1 MRLSAE
7 QLLAKPIDER
17 LWDLQYEPKVT
28 IQFFDGE
35 VESSGAMAIIA
46 RYIWLVLER
55 YPALPISKRYHPQV
69 YGTLTTMT
77 HADIASV
84 IVLEDARDLYLDSG
98 LPWDDQ
104 EEDLSVYK
112 MTNSISNMIDLHLQ
126 RHVISVDAIDFAEIE
141 KHPAIVAIN
150 EKIFGT
156 DLLDLNP
163 DIIAKAHA
171 DIKEIILK
179 CSTLDDNPVAK
190 LARQKLIKIPQLLIS
205 VGPIGY
211 LTEIN
216 DVMFKYPVVANYV
229 RGFSKLYEPM
239 LESRNAT
246 IASLYQEIL
255 MRDSEY
261 LSRKLSLIGEFVY
274 NLHRGEDCGTKRY
287 VVQTVTDQAKLNAMD
302 GIWYKVNG
310 DHELLPIRRNM
321 THLIGKTIEIRAP
334 NKCEHPDRSG
344 VCEKCFGELA
354 IQIPDLHLN
363 QDDVEL
369 SGRQLQISTNI
380 GHTCVVAVTSEAS
393 QGVLSTKHNK
403 TLKSAQKLELL
414 VEEEMF
420 VRLSD
425 DGKEMYLKEG
435 IDPADILIM
444 ISEKDAND
452 LHEINEDNVLT
463 STASSLTNVEE
474 FAIINKTTREKV
486 SIYIGEDKRAGF
498 LSKDLL
504 KLIAVKGYEVNQR
517 MGAIIIPLEDFD
529 SKNPLLIIPQ
539 ISYSPVEKITDMENF
554 ILSIKGKKGRPGL
567 NGFDSVDEAI
577 SAFYDLMAGTSAHLT
592 HLMMVL
598 LCVSAQD
605 PERGDY
611 RIPMPR
617 DSGKPM
623 SDGKLLYMRSM
634 GAALAYES
642 HANIFSDAISYVEGR
657 RQPHP
662 YDFAFHQQVPEG
674 VE

>member
-1 MRLSAE
+1 MRITAE
-7 QLLAKPIDER
+7 ELLDMPIDDK
-17 LWDLQYEPKVT
+17 LWELQHKTSVT
-28 IQFFDGE
+28 VSFIDGD
-35 VESSGAMAIIA
+35 VVSSGAMVIIA

-55 YPALPISKRYHPQV
+55 YPLLPITKRYHPQA
-69 YGTLTTMT
+69 YGTITTMT
-77 HADIASV
+77 HADIASM
-84 IVLEDARDLYLDSG
+84 IVLEDAREMAISEG
-98 LPWDDQ
+98 MFWDDQ
-104 EEDLSVYK
+104 EEDLAVYN
-112 MTNSISNMIDLHLQ
+112 MTNAISNMIDLHLQ

-141 KHPAIVAIN
+141 KHPEIVKINKAIAD
-150 EKIFGT
+150 T
-156 DLLDLNP
+156 DLHDLTP
-163 DIIAKAHA
+163 DDISEAHA
-171 DIKEIILK
+171 KIKEIILK
-179 CSTLDDNPVAK
+179 CDSLKHNPVVI
-190 LARQKLIKIPQLLIS
+190 LARQKLIKLPQLLIS

-216 DVMFKYPVVANYV
+216 DVMFKFPVVANYV

-274 NLHRGEDCGTKRY
+274 NLHRGVDCGSKRY
-287 VVQTVTDQAKLNAMD
+287 LMQEVTNQAKLNAMD
-302 GIWYKVNG
+302 GIWYKVDGN
-310 DHELLPIRRNM
+310 HNLLPIRRNM

-334 NKCEHPDRSG
+334 NKCEISDRSG
-344 VCEKCFGELA
+344 ICEKCFGELS
-354 IQIPDLHLN
+354 IQIPDLHLSKED
-363 QDDVEL
+363 QEL

-380 GHTCVVAVTSEAS
+380 GHTCVIAVTSEAS

-403 TLKSAQKLELL
+403 ELKSAQKLTL
-414 VEEEMF
+414 VGMEEFF
-420 VRLSD
+420 VTLSD
-425 DGKEMYLKEG
+425 DGKELYLKEG
-435 IDPADILIM
+435 IDPNDIIIL
-444 ISEKDAND
+444 ISEKDAHD
-452 LHEINEDNVLT
+452 LHEINPDNVDVA
-463 STASSLTNVEE
+463 TASRVSNVEE
-474 FAIINKTTREKV
+474 FGILNKKTREKV

-498 LSKDLL
+498 LSKNILRF
-504 KLIAVKGYEVNQR
+504 IADKGYEVNQR
-517 MGAIIIPLEDFD
+517 MGAILIDLEGYNRRD
-529 SKNPLLIIPQ
+529 PLLVIPQ

-554 ILSIKGKKGRPGL
+554 ILSVKGKKGKPGL
-567 NGFDSVDEAI
+567 SGFDTVDEAI
-577 SAFYDLMAGTSAHLT
+577 SEFYNLMAGTSAHLT

-605 PERGDY
+605 PDKGDY

-642 HANIFSDAISYVEGR
+642 HANLFSDAVSYVEGR

-662 YDFAFHQQVPEG
+662 YDFAFHQTLPEG
-674 VE
+674 M

>member
-1 MRLSAE
+1 MKHMTAE
-7 QLLAKPIDER
+7 ELLATPIDNK
-17 LWDLQYEPKVT
+17 LWELQYEPEVT
-28 IQFFDGE
+28 VSFHDGE
-35 VESSGAMAIIA
+35 ITSSGAMVIIA

-55 YPALPISKRYHPQV
+55 YPLLPISKRYHPQM
-69 YGTLTTMT
+69 YGTITTMT
-77 HADIASV
+77 HADIASL
-84 IVLEDARDLYLDSG
+84 IVLEDAREMYISES

-104 EEDLSVYK
+104 KEDRAVYQ
-112 MTNSISNMIDLHLQ
+112 MTNVISNMIDLHLQ
-126 RHVISVDAIDFAEIE
+126 QHVISVDAIDFAEIE
-141 KHPAIVAIN
+141 KHPKIVEINNHVTAIGIEDLTPDAIA
-150 EKIFGT
+150 E
-156 DLLDLNP
+156 
-163 DIIAKAHA
+163 AHA
-171 DIKEIILK
+171 NIKDVILN
-179 CSTLDDNPVAK
+179 CETLKNNPVAI
-190 LARQKLIKIPQLLIS
+190 LARQRLIKMPQLLIS

-216 DVMFKYPVVANYV
+216 DVMFKYPVLSNYV

-274 NLHRGEDCGTKRY
+274 NLHRGVDCGSKRY
-287 VVQTVTDQAKLNAMD
+287 VTQTITDQAKLNAME
-302 GIWYKVNG
+302 GIWYKVDGLHN
-310 DHELLPIRRNM
+310 LQPIRRHM
-321 THLIGKTIEIRAP
+321 KHLIGTTVEIRAP
-334 NKCEHPDRSG
+334 NKCEISDRSG
-344 VCEKCFGELA
+344 ICEKCFGELA
-354 IQIPDLHLN
+354 IQIPDLHLSKED
-363 QDDVEL
+363 QEI
-369 SGRQLQISTNI
+369 SGRQLQITTNI

-403 TLKSAQKLELL
+403 TLKSAQKITLTQT
-414 VEEEMF
+414 EENF
-420 VRLSD
+420 VTLSE
-425 DGKEMYLKEG
+425 DGKELYLRKDV
-435 IDPADILIM
+435 DPNDILIL

-452 LHEINEDNVLT
+452 LHEISEDNIKLVN
-463 STASSLTNVEE
+463 ASRMTTVEE
-474 FAIINKTTREKV
+474 FAIVNKKTREKV

-504 KLIAVKGYEVNQR
+504 TFIAFNGYELNQR
-517 MGAIIIPLEDFD
+517 MGALIINLEGYDR
-529 SKNPLLIIPQ
+529 KNPLLIIPQ

-554 ILSIKGKKGRPGL
+554 ILSVKGKKGKPGL
-567 NGFDSVDEAI
+567 NGFETVDEAI
-577 SAFYDLMAGTSAHLT
+577 SEFYNLMAGTSAHLT

-605 PERGDY
+605 PDKGDF

-662 YDFAFHQQVPEG
+662 YDFAFHQILPPG
-674 VE
+674 M

>member
-1 MRLSAE
+1 MRIKAE
-7 QLLAKPIDER
+7 ALIKMPVSDE
-17 LWDLQYEPKVT
+17 LWEFQYEPKMTVV
-28 IQFFDGE
+28 FEDGE
-35 VESSGAMAIIA
+35 VTSSGAMVIIA

-55 YPALPISKRYHPQV
+55 YPLLPISKRYHPQL
-69 YGTLTTMT
+69 YGTITTMT
-77 HADIASV
+77 HADIASM
-84 IVLEDARDLYLDSG
+84 IVLQDARDLYIDEG
-98 LPWDDQ
+98 MYWDDQ
-104 EEDLSVYK
+104 KEDLAVYN

-141 KHPAIVAIN
+141 KHPEIVKIN
-150 EKIFGT
+150 KRIADK
-156 DLLDLNP
+156 DLHDLNP
-163 DIIAKAHA
+163 EDISKAHN

-179 CSTLDDNPVAK
+179 CDSLKDNPVAV

-216 DVMFKYPVVANYV
+216 DVMFKFPVVANYV

-274 NLHRGEDCGTKRY
+274 NLHRGVDCGSKRY
-287 VVQTVTDQAKLNAMD
+287 LLQEVTSQQKLNAMD
-302 GIWYKVNG
+302 GIWYKVDGEHN
-310 DHELLPIRRNM
+310 LIPIRRHM
-321 THLIGKTIEIRAP
+321 THLIGKTLEIRSP
-334 NKCEHPDRSG
+334 NKCEISDRSG
-344 VCEKCFGELA
+344 ICEKCFGELA
-354 IQIPDLHLN
+354 IQIPDLHLSKED
-363 QDDVEL
+363 QIL
-369 SGRQLQISTNI
+369 SGKQLQISTNI
-380 GHTCVVAVTSEAS
+380 GHTCVIAVTSEAS

-403 TLKSAQKLELL
+403 ELKSAQKLEL
-414 VEEEMF
+414 VGSEELF

-425 DGKEMYLKEG
+425 DGKELYLKEG
-435 IDPADILIM
+435 VKPEDIILQL
-444 ISEKDAND
+444 SEKDALN
-452 LHEINEDNVLT
+452 LHEITPENVHVAT
-463 STASSLTNVEE
+463 PSRISNVEQ
-474 FAIINKTTREKV
+474 FNLIHKQTREKV

-498 LSKDLL
+498 LSKWALAF
-504 KLIAVKGYEVNQR
+504 IANNKYEVNQR
-517 MGAIIIPLEDFD
+517 LANVAIDLTGFD
-529 SKNPLLIIPQ
+529 SKDPLLIIPQ

-554 ILSIKGKKGRPGL
+554 ILSVKGKKGKPGL
-567 NGFDSVDEAI
+567 NGFDSVDTAVTE
-577 SAFYDLMAGTSAHLT
+577 FYNLMSGTSAHLT

-605 PERGDY
+605 PNRGDY

-617 DSGKPM
+617 DSGTPM

-634 GAALAYES
+634 GGALAYES
-642 HANIFSDAISYVEGR
+642 HANLFSDAVSYVEGR

-662 YDFAFHQQVPEG
+662 YDFAFHQTVTEDG
-674 VE
+674 

>member
-1 MRLSAE
+1 MRITAE
-7 QLLAKPIDER
+7 DLLATPIDDK
-17 LWDLQYEPKVT
+17 LWELQYNPKVT
-28 IQFFDGE
+28 IVFHDGE
-35 VESSGAMAIIA
+35 VESSGAMVIIA
-46 RYIWLVLER
+46 RYIWLVLQR
-55 YPALPISKRYHPQV
+55 YPLLSISKRYHPQM
-69 YGTLTTMT
+69 YGTITTMT
-77 HADIASV
+77 HADIASL
-84 IVLEDARDLYLDSG
+84 IVLEDAREMYISEG
-98 LPWDDQ
+98 MHWDDQ
-104 EEDLSVYK
+104 EEDRAVYL

-141 KHPAIVAIN
+141 KHPKIVEIN
-150 EKIFGT
+150 ERIANIGIENLT
-156 DLLDLNP
+156 PDL
-163 DIIAKAHA
+163 IAEAHA
-171 DIKEIILK
+171 DIKDVILTCK
-179 CSTLDDNPVAK
+179 TLDDNPVVT
-190 LARQKLIKIPQLLIS
+190 LARQRLVKLPQLLIS

-216 DVMFKYPVVANYV
+216 DVMFKYPVVTNYV

-261 LSRKLSLIGEFVY
+261 LSRKLSLIGEFVF
-274 NLHRGEDCGTKRY
+274 NLHRGVDCGAKRY
-287 VVQTVTDQAKLNAMD
+287 VNQEVTDQAKLNAME
-302 GIWYKVNG
+302 GIWYKVDGEHN
-310 DHELLPIRRNM
+310 LLPLRRSM
-321 THLIGKTIEIRAP
+321 KHLIGKTIEIRAP
-334 NKCEHPDRSG
+334 NKCEISDRSG
-344 VCEKCFGELA
+344 ICEKCFGELA
-354 IQIPDLHLN
+354 IQIPDLFLSKED
-363 QDDVEL
+363 QAT

-403 TLKSAQKLELL
+403 TLKSAQKLVLL
-414 VEEEMF
+414 ESEENF
-420 VRLSD
+420 VSLSE
-425 DGKEMYLKEG
+425 DGKEMYLRRDV
-435 IDPADILIM
+435 DPADIVIL

-452 LHEINEDNVLT
+452 LHEISEESVHYA
-463 STASSLTNVEE
+463 TASRMTNIEE
-474 FAIINKTTREKV
+474 FAILNKKTREKV

-498 LSKDLL
+498 LSKDMLNF
-504 KLIAVKGYEVNQR
+504 IATTGYEINQR
-517 MGAIIIPLEDFD
+517 MGAVIINLEGFD
-529 SKNPLLIIPQ
+529 RKNPLIIIPQ

-554 ILSIKGKKGRPGL
+554 ILSVKGKKGKPGL
-567 NGFDSVDEAI
+567 NGFETVDEAI
-577 SAFYDLMAGTSAHLT
+577 SEFYNLMSGTSAHLT

-605 PERGDY
+605 PDKGDY

-642 HANIFSDAISYVEGR
+642 HANLFSDAVSYVEGR

-662 YDFAFHQQVPEG
+662 YDFAFHQILPSG
-674 VE
+674 M

>member
-1 MRLSAE
+1 MFLTAE
-7 QLLAKPIDER
+7 ELIEMPIDEK
-17 LWDLQYEPKVT
+17 LWDLQTEQKVT
-28 IQFFDGE
+28 VRFYDGE
-35 VESSGAMAIIA
+35 VESSGAMVIIA
-46 RYIWLVLER
+46 RYIWMVLQR
-55 YPALPISKRYHPQV
+55 YPALAISKRYHPQM
-69 YGTLTTMT
+69 YGTITTMT
-77 HADIASV
+77 HADIASL
-84 IVLEDARDLYLDSG
+84 IVLQDARDLYIESN

-104 EEDLSVYK
+104 EEDLAVYQ
-112 MTNSISNMIDLHLQ
+112 MTNAISNMIDLHLQ

-141 KHPAIVAIN
+141 KHPEIVKIN
-150 EKIFGT
+150 DKIAAT
-156 DLLDLNP
+156 DPRRLNP
-163 DIIAKAHA
+163 SIIEKAHA
-171 DIKEIILK
+171 DIKKIILT
-179 CSTLDDNPVAK
+179 CPTLDFNPVAI

-216 DVMFKYPVVANYV
+216 DVMFMYPVVANYV

-274 NLHRGEDCGTKRY
+274 NLHRGVDCGSKRY
-287 VVQTVTDQAKLNAMD
+287 LVQEVTDQDKLNAMD

-310 DHELLPIRRNM
+310 QHDLIPIRRNM
-321 THLIGKTIEIRAP
+321 KHLIGKVIEIRAP
-334 NKCEHPDRSG
+334 NKCEISDRSG
-344 VCEKCFGELA
+344 ICEKCFGELA
-354 IQIPDLHLN
+354 IQIPDLHLSKED
-363 QDDVEL
+363 QEA
-369 SGRQLQISTNI
+369 SGKQLQISTNI

-403 TLKSAQKLELL
+403 TLKSAQKLELA
-414 VEEEMF
+414 EEEDMF
-420 VRLSD
+420 VNLSE
-425 DGKEMYLKEG
+425 DGKEMYLKPG
-435 IDPADILIM
+435 ADPKNFIFM
-444 ISEKDAND
+444 ISEKDAEN
-452 LHEINEDNVLT
+452 LHEINEDSVH
-463 STASSLTNVEE
+463 SATASRISSVEE
-474 FAIINKTTREKV
+474 IGLVNKETKDKV
-486 SIYIGEDKRAGF
+486 SIDIGEGMRAGF
-498 LSKDLL
+498 LSKDMLHF
-504 KLIAVKGYEVNQR
+504 IADKGYEVNSR
-517 MGAIIIPLEDFD
+517 MGAIIIDLEGYDIR
-529 SKNPLLIIPQ
+529 KPILIIPQ

-567 NGFDSVDEAI
+567 NGFETVDEAV
-577 SAFYDLMAGTSAHLT
+577 SEFYNLMAGTSAHLT

-605 PERGDY
+605 PDKGDY

-634 GAALAYES
+634 GGALAYES
-642 HANIFSDAISYVEGR
+642 HANIFSDPISYVEGR

-662 YDFAFHQQVPEG
+662 YDFAFHQHVEEG
-674 VE
+674 IA

>member
-1 MRLSAE
+1 MRITAE
-7 QLLAKPIDER
+7 DLLAMPIDDE
-17 LWDLQYEPKVT
+17 LWKFQHETEVT
-28 IQFFDGE
+28 VSFYDGDIK
-35 VESSGAMAIIA
+35 SSGAMAIIA
-46 RYIWLVLER
+46 RYIWMVLER
-55 YPALPISKRYHPQV
+55 YPLLQISKRYHPQV

-77 HADIASV
+77 HADIAAL
-84 IVLEDARDLYLDSG
+84 IVLTDARNLYIDEG
-98 LPWDDQ
+98 MEWDDQ
-104 EEDLSVYK
+104 EEDLAVYK

-126 RHVISVDAIDFAEIE
+126 RYVISVDAIDFAEIE
-141 KHPAIVAIN
+141 KHPEIVKIN
-150 EKIFGT
+150 DNIANIGIEK
-156 DLLDLNP
+156 LNP

-171 DIKEIILK
+171 DIKNIILTDQ
-179 CSTLDDNPVAK
+179 TLAQNPVCI

-216 DVMFKYPVVANYV
+216 DVMFKYPVIANYV

-274 NLHRGEDCGTKRY
+274 NLHRGVDCGSKRY
-287 VVQTVTDQAKLNAMD
+287 LTQTVTDKDKLNAME
-302 GIWYKVNG
+302 GIWYKVDGEHN
-310 DHELLPIRRNM
+310 LLPIRRDM

-334 NKCEHPDRSG
+334 NKCEISDRSG
-344 VCEKCFGELA
+344 ICEKCFGELA
-354 IQIPDLHLN
+354 IQIPDLHLSKED
-363 QDDVEL
+363 QEA

-403 TLKSAQKLELL
+403 TLKSAQKMVLL
-414 VEEEMF
+414 ATEEAF
-420 VRLSD
+420 VTLSD
-425 DGKEMYLKEG
+425 DGKELYLRS
-435 IDPADILIM
+435 DVNPDDIIIM

-463 STASSLTNVEE
+463 ASAGRMTNIEE
-474 FAIINKTTREKV
+474 FAIINSSTKEKV
-486 SIYIGEDKRAGF
+486 NIYIGEDKRAGF
-498 LSKDLL
+498 LSKDML
-504 KLIAVKGYEVNQR
+504 KFIAANGYEVNQR
-517 MGAIIIPLEDFD
+517 LSVILIKMKDFD
-529 SKNPLLIIPQ
+529 ITNPLIIIPQ

-554 ILSIKGKKGRPGL
+554 ILSVKGKKGKPGL
-567 NGFDSVDEAI
+567 NGFDTVDEAV
-577 SAFYDLMAGTSAHLT
+577 SEFYELMSGTSAHLT

-605 PERGDY
+605 PDRGDY

-642 HANIFSDAISYVEGR
+642 HANLFSDAVSYTEGR

-662 YDFAFHQQVPEG
+662 YDFAFHQTLP
-674 VE
+674 VEM

>member
-1 MRLSAE
+1 MRITAE
-7 QLLAKPIDER
+7 ELLAMPIDDE
-17 LWDLQYEPKVT
+17 LWRFQYESKVT
-28 IQFFDGE
+28 VSFFDGD

-55 YPALPISKRYHPQV
+55 YPLLQISKRYHPQV
-69 YGTLTTMT
+69 YGILTTMT
-77 HADIASV
+77 HADIASI
-84 IVLEDARDLYLDSG
+84 IVLNDARDLYLSKG
-98 LPWDDQ
+98 MHWDDQ
-104 EEDLSVYK
+104 EEDRAVYL

-141 KHPAIVAIN
+141 KHPAIVKIN
-150 EKIFGT
+150 T
-156 DLLDLNP
+156 DIENIGLDKLNP

-171 DIKEIILK
+171 DIKDIILK
-179 CSTLDDNPVAK
+179 DPSLDHNPVCK

-216 DVMFKYPVVANYV
+216 DVMFMYPVISNYV

-274 NLHRGEDCGTKRY
+274 NLHRGVDCGSKRY
-287 VVQTVTDQAKLNAMD
+287 LTQEIIDQDKLNAMD
-302 GIWYKVNG
+302 GIWMKVDEQHN
-310 DHELLPIRRNM
+310 LQPIRRNM
-321 THLIGKTIEIRAP
+321 THLIGKTVEIRSP

-344 VCEKCFGELA
+344 ICEKCFGELA
-354 IQIPDLHLN
+354 IQIPDLHLSRED
-363 QDDVEL
+363 QEA

-403 TLKSAQKLELL
+403 TLKSAQKLVLIES
-414 VEEEMF
+414 EANF
-420 VRLSD
+420 VTLSD
-425 DGKEMYLKEG
+425 DAKEMYLRPDV
-435 IDPADILIM
+435 DPNDIIIM

-463 STASSLTNVEE
+463 ATASRMTNIES
-474 FAIINKTTREKV
+474 FAIINEKTREKV
-486 SIYIGEDKRAGF
+486 EIYIGEDKRAGF
-498 LSKDLL
+498 LSKDFL
-504 KLIAVKGYEVNQR
+504 KFIANNGYEVNQR
-517 MGAIIIPLEDFD
+517 LNVILIKMKDFNVR
-529 SKNPLLIIPQ
+529 NPILIIPQ

-554 ILSIKGKKGRPGL
+554 ILSVKGKKGKPGL
-567 NGFDSVDEAI
+567 NGFDTVDEAV
-577 SAFYDLMAGTSAHLT
+577 SEFYNLMAGTSAHLT

-605 PERGDY
+605 PDRGDY

-623 SDGKLLYMRSM
+623 SDAKLLYMRSM

-642 HANIFSDAISYVEGR
+642 HANLFTDAVSYVEGR

-662 YDFAFHQQVPEG
+662 YDFAFNQILPDV
-674 VE
+674 V

>member
-1 MRLSAE
+1 MYITAE
-7 QLLAKPIDER
+7 DLLAMPIDDK
-17 LWDLQYEPKVT
+17 LWEFQTKPEVT
-28 IQFFDGE
+28 VSFQDGD
-35 VESSGAMAIIA
+35 VTSSGAMVIIA

-55 YPALPISKRYHPQV
+55 YPLLPISKRYHPQL

-77 HADIASV
+77 HADIASL
-84 IVLEDARDLYLDSG
+84 IVLEDARQMYIEEG
-98 LPWDDQ
+98 MYWDDQ
-104 EEDLSVYK
+104 EEDRAVYL

-141 KHPAIVAIN
+141 KHEKIVAIN
-150 EKIFGT
+150 
-156 DLLDLNP
+156 DR
-163 DIIAKAHA
+163 IAKKGIRRLTPDCIAQAHA
-171 DIKEIILK
+171 EIKEIILT
-179 CSTLDDNPVAK
+179 CETLKNNPVAI

-216 DVMFKYPVVANYV
+216 DVMFMYPVLANYV

-274 NLHRGEDCGTKRY
+274 NLHRGEDCGSKRY
-287 VVQTVTDQAKLNAMD
+287 VTQTVTDAAKLNAMD
-302 GIWYKVNG
+302 GIWYKVDGEHN
-310 DHELLPIRRNM
+310 LQPIRRHM
-321 THLIGKTIEIRAP
+321 KFLIGKTIEIRAP

-344 VCEKCFGELA
+344 ICEKCFGELA
-354 IQIPDLHLN
+354 IQIPDLHLSKED
-363 QDDVEL
+363 QEL
-369 SGRQLQISTNI
+369 SGKQLQISTNI

-403 TLKSAQKLELL
+403 ELKSAQKLEL
-414 VEEEMF
+414 VGGEEYY
-420 VRLSD
+420 VNLSE
-425 DGKEMYLKEG
+425 DGKEMYIKPG
-435 IDPADILIM
+435 VDPNDILILV
-444 ISEKDAND
+444 SEDDAND
-452 LHEINEDNVLT
+452 LHELTEDNVA
-463 STASSLTNVEE
+463 SATASRMTSIKE
-474 FAIINKTTREKV
+474 FAIINKKTRERV

-498 LSKDLL
+498 LSKDAL
-504 KLIAVKGYEVNQR
+504 KFIAEKGYEVNQAKGVISID
-517 MGAIIIPLEDFD
+517 MEGFD
-529 SKNPLLIIPQ
+529 PKNPIIIIPQ

-554 ILSIKGKKGRPGL
+554 ILSVKGKKGKPGL
-567 NGFDSVDEAI
+567 NGFETVDEAI
-577 SAFYDLMAGTSAHLT
+577 SEFYNLMSGTSAHLT

-605 PERGDY
+605 PENGDF

-662 YDFAFHQQVPEG
+662 YDFAFHQTMPAG
-674 VE
+674 M

>member
-1 MRLSAE
+1 MRLTAE
-7 QLLAKPIDER
+7 ELMAMPIDDN
-17 LWDLQYEPKVT
+17 LWDFQHEQEVT
-28 IQFFDGE
+28 VEFFDGE
-35 VESSGAMAIIA
+35 VKSSGAMVIIA
-46 RYIWLVLER
+46 RYIWMVLTR
-55 YPALPISKRYHPQV
+55 YPALSISKRYHPQM
-69 YGTLTTMT
+69 YGILTTMT
-77 HADIASV
+77 HADIAAL
-84 IVLEDARDLYLDSG
+84 IVLEDARDLYMENG
-98 LPWDDQ
+98 LQWDDQ
-104 EEDLSVYK
+104 EEDRAVYQ

-126 RHVISVDAIDFAEIE
+126 RHVISVDAIDFADIE
-141 KHPAIVAIN
+141 KHPKIVEIN
-150 EKIFGT
+150 NKIAAT
-156 DLLDLNP
+156 DLHHLTP
-163 DIIAKAHA
+163 DDIAKAHA

-179 CSTLDDNPVAK
+179 CPSLDDNPVAK

-216 DVMFKYPVVANYV
+216 DVMFKFPVVANYV

-274 NLHRGEDCGTKRY
+274 NLHRNVDCGSKRY
-287 VVQTVTDQAKLNAMD
+287 VIQEITDQDKLNAMD
-302 GIWYKVNG
+302 GIWYKVDGEHN
-310 DHELLPIRRNM
+310 LVAIRRTM
-321 THLIGKTIEIRAP
+321 KHLIGKVVEIRAP
-334 NKCEHPDRSG
+334 NKCEISDRSG
-344 VCEKCFGELA
+344 ICEKCFGELA
-354 IQIPDLHLN
+354 IQIPDLHLSEA
-363 QDDVEL
+363 DIAL
-369 SGRQLQISTNI
+369 SGKQLQISTNI

-414 VEEEMF
+414 VQEEMF
-420 VRLSD
+420 VNLSD
-425 DGKEMYLKEG
+425 DGKEMYLKPG
-435 IDPADILIM
+435 LDPKNIMLM
-444 ISEKDAND
+444 ISEQDANN
-452 LHEINEDNVLT
+452 LHEINEDNVY
-463 STASSLTNVEE
+463 SATASRMTNVEE
-474 FAIINKTTREKV
+474 FAIINMDTKEKV

-498 LSKDLL
+498 LSKDML
-504 KLIAVKGYEVNQR
+504 KFIANTGYEVNQR
-517 MGAIIIPLEDFD
+517 MGVILIKLEDFD
-529 SKNPLLIIPQ
+529 PSNPILIIPQ

-577 SAFYDLMAGTSAHLT
+577 SEFYNLMAGTSAHLT

-634 GAALAYES
+634 AAALAYES

-662 YDFAFHQQVPEG
+662 YDFAFHQEVPVG
-674 VE
+674 IA